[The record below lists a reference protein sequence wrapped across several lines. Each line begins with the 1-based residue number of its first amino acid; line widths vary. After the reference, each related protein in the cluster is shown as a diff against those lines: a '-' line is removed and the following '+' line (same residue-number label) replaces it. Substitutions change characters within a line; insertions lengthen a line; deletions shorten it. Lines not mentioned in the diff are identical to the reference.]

1 MKKIAVFMLLVAL
14 SATTQA
20 ATVKWSIGGQATFVM
35 NDKDGNPYA
44 NQLVYLIAADD
55 LTSLNNAETKSEF
68 ETALANLT
76 IATATSAADGTKPTN
91 VANLE
96 VSSSTLMTAGTSM
109 TFGALI
115 LDISKDTDGKDYFFY
130 KMLTATATPYADDAP
145 DANRT
150 ANVRTAW
157 NTISSKEWTKATAVP
172 EPSVA
177 LMGLLGLG
185 MLLKRR
191 KA

>member
-1 MKKIAVFMLLVAL
+1 MKRIAFFLFLVAL
-14 SATTQA
+14 SATTQV
-20 ATVKWSIGGQATFVM
+20 ATVKWSIGGSTTFVM

-44 NQLVYLIAADD
+44 SQLVYLIAADD
-55 LTSLNNAETKSEF
+55 LSKLNSATTKSDF
-68 ETALANLT
+68 ESELAKLT

-96 VSSSTLMTAGTSM
+96 VTHEKLMTAGTQM

-115 LDISKDTDGKDYFFY
+115 LDIAKDTDGKDYFFY
-130 KMLTATATPYADDAP
+130 KMLTAQATPYADDAP
-145 DANRT
+145 AASRT

-157 NTISSKEWTKATAVP
+157 NTISQQSWIKATAVP
-172 EPSVA
+172 EPSTAA
-177 LMGLLGLG
+177 LALAGLAL
-185 MLLKRR
+185 LLKRR